1 MRRKPKP
8 AVVPMQPVPPGY
20 DDRRARCPSCGNE
33 GAGVVGVIALRLV
46 FRCEECGVKFH
57 PASRVVMP
65 AR

>member
-1 MRRKPKP
+1 
-8 AVVPMQPVPPGY
+8 MQPVPPGY

-57 PASRVVMP
+57 PASRVVIP